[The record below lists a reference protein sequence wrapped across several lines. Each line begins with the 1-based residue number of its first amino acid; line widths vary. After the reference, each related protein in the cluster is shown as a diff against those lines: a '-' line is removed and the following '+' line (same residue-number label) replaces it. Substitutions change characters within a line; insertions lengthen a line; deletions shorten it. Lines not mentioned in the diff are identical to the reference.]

1 MLLIKKNDFELHSAS
16 RLVKA
21 EEIAAVRTA
30 QETIE
35 AAEAK
40 AAEILKS
47 AQEAFSVEQ
56 QRGYEKGLEDGK
68 REISTKKLALQTESV
83 QFMESMERKMT
94 DIVIKALRKCI
105 THIGDQEIVVQI
117 VHKLMDAMVR
127 NQQQITLKVA
137 AEMVPVVKARMERIL
152 ADYPTLTYV
161 DVQEDS
167 RLHGTACIIETEA
180 GMADASMESQIE
192 AIEAAIRQRFAKER

>member
-1 MLLIKKNDFELHSAS
+1 MLLIKKDDFELLATS

-21 EEIAAVRTA
+21 EEIAAICSA
-30 QETIE
+30 KETIE

-47 AQEAFSVEQ
+47 AQLAFNTEQ
-56 QRGYEKGLEDGK
+56 QRGYDKGLEDGK
-68 REISTKKLALQTESV
+68 REISAKKLALQTESV
-83 QFMESMERKMT
+83 RFMESVEQKMT

-105 THIGDQEIVVQI
+105 TQIGDQEIVIQI

-137 AEMVPVVKARMERIL
+137 PDMVPVVKSRMEQIL

-161 DVQEDS
+161 DVQEDN
-167 RLHGTACIIETEA
+167 RLKGTACVIETEA
-180 GMADASMESQIE
+180 GMADASIDTQLE
-192 AIEAAIRQRFAKER
+192 AIENSIRQHFAKEH